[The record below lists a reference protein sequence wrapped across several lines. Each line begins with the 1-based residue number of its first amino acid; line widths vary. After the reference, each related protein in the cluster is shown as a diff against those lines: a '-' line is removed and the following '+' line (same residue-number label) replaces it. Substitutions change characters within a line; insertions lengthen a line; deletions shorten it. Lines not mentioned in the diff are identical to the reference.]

1 MPQQTSLLN
10 LLNTGATELAL
21 NAPTTSPNLQTSNLP
36 TLLAQANTPNIDLG
50 GVTPTIPNLQASK
63 LPTLLALV
71 KTPNIDLGGVTPT
84 IPNLQASNLPTLLA
98 QVKTPNLDLGGVTPP
113 KYIDNQPQ

>member
-71 KTPNIDLGGVTPT
+71 KTPNIDLNGVTPPSLNQQ
-84 IPNLQASNLPTLLA
+84 ISNLEATFA
-98 QVKTPNLDLGGVTPP
+98 ATSDLDLNGVTPP